1 MSTDLQPQQAG
12 PDRSRLRSLVPIA
25 VFDIAG
31 PLAVYWLAR
40 TAGTSQVMA
49 LILSGIAPAI
59 GIVYGIFRNRH
70 VSAIGILVLAGI
82 VTGTVL
88 GLVTHNPKLVLME
101 GSVPTLIM
109 GLGCLASL
117 LTGKPL
123 MFQIITETIGT
134 DNPKGQL
141 LQRAWTRPE
150 ARPLFA
156 RITMVWGI
164 TYLAEVATRIV
175 IVETF
180 STGSALL
187 LLKVMPYLLTI
198 LLIRWTMRS
207 IHSCPA
213 FAGFVR
219 PAAATAE
226 TARPAVTAS
235 AAEPAATGAP
245 ARAKAG
251 ATARRELAVTG
262 RRG

>member
-1 MSTDLQPQQAG
+1 MSTDLQPQQTG

-40 TAGTSQVMA
+40 TVGTSQVMA
-49 LILSGIAPAI
+49 LILSGIVPAI
-59 GIVYGIFRNRH
+59 GIVYGIFRNRN

-109 GLGCLASL
+109 GLGCFASL

-123 MFQIITETIGT
+123 MFKLMTETIGT
-134 DNPKGQL
+134 DSPKGQL

-156 RITMVWGI
+156 RITVVWGI
-164 TYLAEVATRIV
+164 TYLTEVVTRIV

-219 PAAATAE
+219 
-226 TARPAVTAS
+226 S
-235 AAEPAATGAP
+235 AAGPAEAAQPTDAAGADEPAATGAQ
-245 ARAKAG
+245 AD
-251 ATARRELAVTG
+251 ATASAAAWPELAVAG